1 VKRDEAWSDTRE
13 AIEVLQLE
21 TFSHHQV
28 RALAWCVGAPGL
40 MMAVD
45 GLAVPSAQVFC
56 TALEAVRPWLEA
68 LDRSPEPLEAYL
80 AARDHWKVGVHFEA
94 LLHFWLEH
102 HPGYKVLAHNL
113 QVRDAQRTLGAFD
126 FIVRDHD
133 GQPEHWEVAV
143 KFYLQ
148 YDDSPEWASWI
159 GPNQRD
165 RLDLKL
171 ERMRNH
177 QLPLS
182 GRCEGRAA
190 LPALGVHEAPRQQ
203 AIVKGMFFA
212 PWNRPDRRPRASA
225 PEQATGAWVAAQDFA
240 RYASGSSGSRWA
252 VRRAPDWLGPARRD
266 VATSFTTTDAAQR
279 CAAGAIKRPEM
290 WSRLRGLADGT
301 WFEDERIF
309 VVPNDWSQT
318 GDLLN
323 RR

>member
-1 VKRDEAWSDTRE
+1 MVE
-13 AIEVLQLE
+13 LE
-21 TFSHHQV
+21 TFSHDQV

-40 MMAVD
+40 MQAVD
-45 GLAVPSAQVFC
+45 GLAVPRAQVFS
-56 TALEAVRPWLEA
+56 TALAAARPWLEA
-68 LDRSPEPLEAYL
+68 LNHSPEPLERYL
-80 AARDHWKVGVHFEA
+80 AVRNNRKTGLHFEA
-94 LLHFWLEH
+94 LLHFWLEQH
-102 HPGYKVLAHNL
+102 AGYEVVAHNL

-126 FIVRDHD
+126 FIVRDHN

-148 YDDSPEWASWI
+148 RDDSSEWSSWV

-182 GRCEGRAA
+182 ARSEGRAA
-190 LPALGVHEAPRQQ
+190 LAALGVHEPPKKQ

-212 PWNRPDRRPRASA
+212 PWNRPDQRPEDSA
-225 PEQATGAWVAAQDFA
+225 PEQATGTWVAAGDFA
-240 RYASGSSGSRWA
+240 HYASGCSQSRWA

-266 VATSFTTTDAAQR
+266 TTSSFTTDDGIQR

-290 WSRLRGLADGT
+290 WSRLRVLEDGV
-301 WFEDERIF
+301 WFEDDRIF
-309 VVPNDWSQT
+309 VVPNDWSRT
-318 GDLLN
+318 GQLN
-323 RR
+323 PTAEK